1 MYVQSNSLYQS
12 VNCQSKKGPGVEQWL
27 RLRATSRKVPGLIPG
42 RVTGDFF
49 RSIRQ
54 VHVPGV
60 DSEDIPGGTDGR

>member
-1 MYVQSNSLYQS
+1 MLGEKVHYFCGFWQFSNDQ
-12 VNCQSKKGPGVEQWL
+12 VAQWL
-27 RLRATSRKVPGLIPG
+27 RRCATSRKVTGSVPG

-60 DSEDIPGGTDGR
+60 DSASK